1 MIYDF
6 GNYENA
12 KIVGDRFRLMGETAS
27 QVDRP
32 LSEVDT
38 LTLVLDLTLAR
49 VQKLEALVAHLANAR
64 TGRAPS
70 RPPQEFHDN

>member
-6 GNYENA
+6 NSYDHR

-38 LTLVLDLTLAR
+38 FTLVLDPTLAR

-64 TGRAPS
+64 AGRAPS
-70 RPPQEFHDN
+70 KPPQEFHGN